1 MAQASSHPEFS
12 RPLQVNGNVPPE
24 QGFRIEASA
33 EERAALAKR
42 FALVA
47 VDALTAE
54 GSLETL
60 DGGQRAILR
69 AHFTAKV
76 TQACVVTLAPVTA
89 EIDEAFTLEYDAN
102 ADPAALDGPDDVE
115 DLEDLDIADLEAFL
129 AQPDPPDPLVDGA
142 VDVGEAVAEH
152 LALALDPYPR
162 APGADFAGS
171 IEAESAKESPF
182 KALERLVKKTR
193 S

>member
-1 MAQASSHPEFS
+1 MAQASSHPARPEFS
-12 RPLQVNGNVPPE
+12 RVLQVNGNVPP
-24 QGFRIEASA
+24 QQDFRIEATAS
-33 EERAALAKR
+33 ERAVLAKR
-42 FALVA
+42 FALLA

-54 GSLETL
+54 GSLETM

-69 AHFTAKV
+69 AHLTAKV
-76 TQACVVTLAPVTA
+76 TQACVVTLEPVAA
-89 EIDEAFTLEYDAN
+89 EIDETFTLEYDAD
-102 ADPAALDGPDDVE
+102 ADPAALEEPEIPEDMDDMALF
-115 DLEDLDIADLEAFL
+115 LEE
-129 AQPDPPDPLVDGA
+129 PDPPDPLVDGV

-162 APGADFAGS
+162 APGVTFTGSTAADSG
-171 IEAESAKESPF
+171 EESPF

>member
-1 MAQASSHPEFS
+1 MAQASSHPARPEFS

-47 VDALTAE
+47 VDALAAE

-60 DGGQRAILR
+60 EGGQRAILR

-76 TQACVVTLAPVTA
+76 TQSCVVTLAPVAA

-102 ADPAALDGPDDVE
+102 ADPAALEEPEFPE
-115 DLEDLDIADLEAFL
+115 DMEVFL
-129 AQPDPPDPLVDGA
+129 AEPDPPDLLVDGA

-162 APGADFAGS
+162 APGASFAGPEVAQS
-171 IEAESAKESPF
+171 GEESPF
-182 KALERLVKKTR
+182 KVLERLVKKTR